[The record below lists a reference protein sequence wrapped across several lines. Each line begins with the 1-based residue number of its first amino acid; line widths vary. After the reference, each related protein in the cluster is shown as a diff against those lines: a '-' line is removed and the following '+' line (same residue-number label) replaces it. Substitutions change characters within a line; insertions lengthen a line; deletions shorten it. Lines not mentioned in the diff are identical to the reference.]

1 MSTKLEKLT
10 KGLNKQFATQQPPIP
25 TQKPKVTATPSVAS
39 ALPNAASG
47 VERVTLSLHGTD
59 KDRLAALEDFL
70 RSMGHRESNRSL
82 LVKVALRG
90 VELTPALVDHLRAA
104 QAEDGRRNR
113 TAKAAP

>member
-10 KGLNKQFATQQPPIP
+10 QGLNKQFLTQ
-25 TQKPKVTATPSVAS
+25 TPKVTAAPAVVA
-39 ALPNAASG
+39 ALPNAAGG

-59 KDRLAALEDFL
+59 KDRLAALEDYL
-70 RSMGHRESNRSL
+70 RSLGHRESNRSL

-90 VELTPALVDHLRAA
+90 VALNPSLVEHLRAA

-113 TAKAAP
+113 PTKAP